1 MLYPG
6 AAHGGLPGPLKQ
18 YDIKTLVTKDT
29 GGYGGFR
36 EKAEAAREAGA
47 ALLVVERPRN
57 ETGDTLEEIQ
67 ARLREGRA

>member
-1 MLYPG
+1 M
-6 AAHGGLPGPLKQ
+6 
-18 YDIKTLVTKDT
+18 TKDT

-47 ALLVVERPRN
+47 ALLVVERPRD